1 MNVWIGVALL
11 ALLAMLFVL
20 APALLHRKRVQPDRR
35 AANVAIA
42 KARLAELHGDFA
54 AGVIGADDYALLK
67 LEQERRVLAEADAA
81 ARPAGLKDG
90 RWLLVVVAVAV
101 PLLAAG
107 AYYHLG
113 AWTDWRIQALLK
125 RSENEM
131 QVDKDNRPAL
141 DALRKALQQRLEQR
155 DDDDGRRRFML
166 AQIDTE
172 FARYGEAVEQYTLLQ
187 KKFPED
193 ASIAAHYAQAQYLAA
208 DRHLSAEALSM
219 AQRALQLDP
228 NQSTALGL
236 LGLTALENKDY
247 AQALVYWRHLLRQL
261 PPGSTNAA
269 MIEAG
274 VKQAEQGLGSAG
286 FPGPK
291 LVVSVSLAPQ
301 LVAALPAGGTLFV
314 FAKAVNGPPMPLA
327 AARLDPAQ
335 LPLEITL
342 DDSMAMVAGMNLS
355 SAKQVQV
362 FARITASGQVRG
374 EPGDLEGSS
383 GPLQLTPAAQ
393 KLSVSI
399 DRKL

>member
-1 MNVWIGVALL
+1 MNVWIGAALL
-11 ALLAMLFVL
+11 GLLSMLFVL
-20 APALLHRKRVQPDRR
+20 APGLLHRGRAHPDRR

-42 KARLAELHGDFA
+42 KARLAELRGDFA
-54 AGVIGADDYALLK
+54 AGAIGADDYAQLK
-67 LEQERRVLAEADAA
+67 LEQERRVLAEAGAA
-81 ARPAGLKDG
+81 SRPIGLKHG
-90 RWLLVVVAVAV
+90 RLLLVVFALAV

-107 AYYHLG
+107 AYFQLG
-113 AWTDWRIQALLK
+113 GWTDWRIQVLLK
-125 RSENEM
+125 RSEAEIQAGSN
-131 QVDKDNRPAL
+131 NRATL
-141 DALRKALQQRLEQR
+141 DALRKALQQRLQQR

-172 FARYGEAVEQYTLLQ
+172 FARYGEAVAQYALLQ
-187 KKFPED
+187 KQFPED
-193 ASIAAHYAQAQYLAA
+193 ASIAAHYAQALYLAA
-208 DRHLSAEALSM
+208 DRHLSAEALAI

-236 LGLTALENKDY
+236 LGLAAFENKDY
-247 AQALVYWRHLLRQL
+247 AQTVLHWRHLLRQL
-261 PPGSTNAA
+261 PPASANAA
-269 MIEAG
+269 MIQAG
-274 VKQAEQGLGSAG
+274 LKQAEQALGSDG

-327 AARLDPAQ
+327 AARLDPKQ

-355 SAKQVQV
+355 SVKQVQV

-383 GPLQLTPAAQ
+383 GTLELTPAAQ

-399 DRKL
+399 DRRL